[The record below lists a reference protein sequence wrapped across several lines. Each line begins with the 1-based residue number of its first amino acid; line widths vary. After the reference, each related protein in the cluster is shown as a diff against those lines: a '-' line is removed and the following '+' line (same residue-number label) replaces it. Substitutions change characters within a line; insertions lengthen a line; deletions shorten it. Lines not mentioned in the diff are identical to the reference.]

1 MFLLDIS
8 NQSKGL
14 YIDYGSETIIGYLNQ
29 IKDRKNNQSN
39 IKSYNKIDF
48 KDYLFLLML
57 SIFMLSFEWFFR
69 KRNGLL

>member
-14 YIDYGSETIIGYLNQ
+14 YIDYGSEIIIGYLNQ
-29 IKDRKNNQSN
+29 IKDRKSNQSN